1 MRAWEI
7 RGGFGLDHL
16 TLVERPDPLSEGKPG
31 PGQVLVRVRA
41 VSLNYRDLMTAE
53 GTYNPKQRLPLVPC
67 SDGAGEV
74 VAVGPGVSRVAI
86 GDRVCSTL
94 PQRWIAGEPTRDRLR
109 STLGG
114 PYDGV
119 LAEQVVLSE
128 EGLVP
133 APAHLTDEEAA
144 TLPCAALTAWNA
156 LVTEG
161 RLAPGDT
168 VLVQGTGGVSLFALQ
183 IARLLGAR
191 VIVTSSS
198 DEKLERACSLG
209 ALGATDALND
219 RINYRTTP
227 DWGVKAKELT
237 GGRGVDHV
245 VEVGGAGT
253 LEQSLRAVRFGGRI
267 SLIGVL
273 AGGKAEI
280 PLALIFMQKVSV
292 QGIMVGDRD
301 SFEAMNRA
309 FELHRLKPV
318 IDRTFAFEEAPA
330 AFEHM
335 KSGRHF
341 GKICVRVG

>member
-1 MRAWEI
+1 VRAWEI

-16 TLVERPDPLSEGKPG
+16 ILGERPDPAAHGAPG
-31 PGQVLVRVRA
+31 PGQVLVRLRA
-41 VSLNYRDLMTAE
+41 ASLNYRDLMTAE
-53 GTYNPKQRLPLVPC
+53 GTYNPRQKLPLIPC

-74 VAVGPGVSRVAI
+74 VAVGAGVTRVAV

-94 PQRWIAGEPTRDRLR
+94 PQRWIAGEPTRERVR

-114 PYDGV
+114 PFDGV
-119 LAEQVVLSE
+119 LAEQAVLAEDGVVT
-128 EGLVP
+128 

-144 TLPCAALTAWNA
+144 TLPCAAVTAWNA

-198 DEKLERACSLG
+198 DEKLERAR
-209 ALGATDALND
+209 ALGADHG
-219 RINYRTTP
+219 INYRTVA
-227 DWGVKAKELT
+227 DWGAQAKELT

-309 FELHRLKPV
+309 FQLHQLKPV
-318 IDRTFAFEEAPA
+318 VDSTFPFAEARA
-330 AFEHM
+330 AFDHL